1 MYEEIALRGTLNRQ
15 LYDFCIKVQLSRND
29 TGQRGNLAKI
39 SDRMLKQAIE
49 HLKHNLNLDTQPVQS
64 ITSIEATWIEAL
76 ATLKEVQAQEFSKYA
91 GDEYFRFLA

>member
-29 TGQRGNLAKI
+29 TGHRGNLAKI

-49 HLKHNLNLDTQPVQS
+49 HLKQNLNLDT
-64 ITSIEATWIEAL
+64 
-76 ATLKEVQAQEFSKYA
+76 
-91 GDEYFRFLA
+91 